1 MGGRGWGIG
10 VELSFSKYLLQ
21 RLVYAFL
28 VLIVISFLIFMIV
41 QLPRGDAV
49 DRIVNARQSQ
59 GDIITEEDEAALRAQ
74 YGLDKP
80 IYVQYFIWATQFA
93 RGNMGQSMLGIPVS
107 DLINERIAATLLL
120 SIISLIVT
128 YAVAVPIG
136 IFSATNQYSLGD
148 YFWTFVGFIGL
159 ATPNFLLALILLFLF
174 HKFFGLSIGG
184 LFSPGVEDLPWSL
197 AKVVDLINHLWI
209 PILVIVTAQTA
220 GTIRTMRATLLDE
233 LGQQY
238 VITARAKGL
247 RYRHLLFKYP
257 VRLALNPVV
266 NSIGYILPRLISG
279 QTIVAIVLNLPTL
292 GPLLYSGLLAED
304 VELATSILMIQ
315 SILAVLGVI
324 LGDIILSLY
333 DPRIRMEKGVT

>member
-1 MGGRGWGIG
+1 M
-10 VELSFSKYLLQ
+10 SFIKYLIQ
-21 RLVYAFL
+21 RLIYAFL

-49 DRIVNARQSQ
+49 DRIVNARQAE

-93 RGNMGQSMLGIPVS
+93 SGNMGQSMLGIPVS
-107 DLINERIAATLLL
+107 DLINERIAATMLL
-120 SIISLIVT
+120 SVIALIAT
-128 YAVAVPIG
+128 YALAVPIG
-136 IFSATNQYSLGD
+136 IFSATHQYSLGD

-184 LFSPGVEDLPWSL
+184 LFSPGVEDQPWSL
-197 AKVVDLINHLWI
+197 AKALDLLNHLWI
-209 PILVIVTAQTA
+209 PIIVIVTAQTA

-238 VITARAKGL
+238 VITARAKGV
-247 RYRHLLFKYP
+247 RYRRLLFKYP
-257 VRLALNPVV
+257 VRLALNPIV
-266 NSIGYILPRLISG
+266 NSVGYILPRLISV
-279 QTIVAIVLNLPTL
+279 QTIVAIVMNLPTL
-292 GPLLYSGLLAED
+292 GPLLFSALLAED

-315 SILAVLGVI
+315 SILAVIGVI
-324 LGDIILSLY
+324 LGDILLSVY

>member
-1 MGGRGWGIG
+1 M
-10 VELSFSKYLLQ
+10 SFSKYLLQ
-21 RLVYAFL
+21 RLIYAFL
-28 VLIVISFLIFMIV
+28 VLFVISFLIFMIV

-49 DRIVNARQSQ
+49 DRIVNARQAL

-74 YGLDKP
+74 YGLDQP
-80 IYVQYFIWATQFA
+80 IYIQYLIWATQFV
-93 RGNMGQSMLGIPVS
+93 RGNMGHSMLGIPV
-107 DLINERIAATLLL
+107 DQLINERIAATLLL
-120 SIISLIVT
+120 SVISLIVT
-128 YAVAVPIG
+128 YAVAIPIG
-136 IFSATNQYSLGD
+136 IYSAVNQYSLGD

-159 ATPNFLLALILLFLF
+159 ATPNFLLALIMLFLF
-174 HKFFGLSIGG
+174 HKYFGLSIGG
-184 LFSPGVEDLPWSL
+184 LYSPGVEEQPWSL
-197 AKVVDLINHLWI
+197 AKALDLINHLWI
-209 PILVIVTAQTA
+209 PIIVIVTAQTA

-238 VITARAKGL
+238 VVTARAKGV
-247 RYRHLLFKYP
+247 RYRQLLFKYP

-292 GPLLYSGLLAED
+292 GPLLFSGLLAED

-315 SILAVLGVI
+315 SILAVVGVI
-324 LGDIILSLY
+324 LGDIILSVY

>member
-1 MGGRGWGIG
+1 MT
-10 VELSFSKYLLQ
+10 FSKYLFQ
-21 RLVYAFL
+21 RLIYAFL

-49 DRIVNARQSQ
+49 DRIVNARQAQ

-80 IYVQYFIWATQFA
+80 VFVQYFIWASQFA
-93 RGNMGQSMLGIPVS
+93 RGNMGHSMLGIPV
-107 DLINERIAATLLL
+107 DKLINERIAATVLL
-120 SIISLIVT
+120 SVISLVVT
-128 YAVAVPIG
+128 YALAVPIG
-136 IFSATNQYSLGD
+136 IYSATHQYSLGD

-184 LFSPGVEDLPWSL
+184 LFSPGVEEQPWSP
-197 AKVVDLINHLWI
+197 AKLLDLLNHLWI
-209 PILVIVTAQTA
+209 PIIVIVTAQTA

-238 VITARAKGL
+238 VVTARAKGL
-247 RYRHLLFKYP
+247 RYRQLLFKYP

-292 GPLLYSGLLAED
+292 GPLLFSALLAED
-304 VELATSILMIQ
+304 LELATSILMIQ
-315 SILAVLGVI
+315 SILAVIGVI

-333 DPRIRMEKGVT
+333 DPRIRMEKGVS

>member
-1 MGGRGWGIG
+1 M
-10 VELSFSKYLLQ
+10 SFSKYLLQ
-21 RLVYAFL
+21 RLIYAFL

-49 DRIVNARQSQ
+49 DRIVNARSAQ
-59 GDIITEEDEAALRAQ
+59 GDIITEEEEAALRAQ

-80 IYVQYFIWATQFA
+80 IYVQYAIWATQFA
-93 RGNMGQSMLGIPVS
+93 QGNMGFSMLGIPVS
-107 DLINERIAATLLL
+107 RLIEERIAATVLL
-120 SIISLIVT
+120 SVVSLIAT
-128 YAVAVPIG
+128 YAIAVPIG
-136 IFSATNQYSLGD
+136 IYSATRQYSLGD

-184 LFSPGVEDLPWSL
+184 LYSPGMEEQPWSL
-197 AKVVDLINHLWI
+197 AKALDLLNHLWI
-209 PILVIVTAQTA
+209 PIIVIVTAQTA

-247 RYRHLLFKYP
+247 KYRRLLFKYP

-292 GPLLYSGLLAED
+292 GPLLFSALLAED
-304 VELATSILMIQ
+304 VELAASILMIQ
-315 SILAVLGVI
+315 SILAVIGVI
-324 LGDIILSLY
+324 LGDIILSVY
-333 DPRIRMEKGVT
+333 DPRIRMEKGAT

>member
-1 MGGRGWGIG
+1 MSLG
-10 VELSFSKYLLQ
+10 KYLVQ
-21 RLVYAFL
+21 RLIYALL

-49 DRIVNARQSQ
+49 DRIVNARQAQ

-80 IYVQYFIWATQFA
+80 IYTQYFIWASQFV

-107 DLINERIAATLLL
+107 NLINERIVATLLL
-120 SIISLIVT
+120 SIVSLIAT
-128 YAVAVPIG
+128 YALAVPIG
-136 IFSATNQYSLGD
+136 IYSATNQYSLGD

-159 ATPNFLLALILLFLF
+159 ATPNFLLALIMLFVF
-174 HKFFGLSIGG
+174 HKAFGLSIGG
-184 LFSPGVEDLPWSL
+184 LFSPGVEEQPWSL
-197 AKVVDLINHLWI
+197 AKALDLLNHLWI
-209 PILVIVTAQTA
+209 PIIVIVTAQTA

-266 NSIGYILPRLISG
+266 NSVGYILPRLISG

-292 GPLLYSGLLAED
+292 GPLLFSALLAED

-315 SILAVLGVI
+315 SILAVIGVI

>member
-1 MGGRGWGIG
+1 M
-10 VELSFSKYLLQ
+10 SFSKYLVQ
-21 RLVYAFL
+21 RLIYAFVVL
-28 VLIVISFLIFMIV
+28 VVISFLIFMIV

-49 DRIVNARQSQ
+49 DRIVNARQAQ
-59 GDIITEEDEAALRAQ
+59 GDIITEEDEAALRSQ

-80 IYVQYFIWATQFA
+80 IYVQYLIWATQFV
-93 RGNMGQSMLGIPVS
+93 RGNMGQSMLGIPV
-107 DLINERIAATLLL
+107 DKLINERIVATLLL
-120 SIISLIVT
+120 SIVSLIVT

-136 IFSATNQYSLGD
+136 IFSATNQYSLSD

-174 HKFFGLSIGG
+174 HKYFGLSIGG
-184 LFSPGVEDLPWSL
+184 LYSPGVEEQPWSL
-197 AKVVDLINHLWI
+197 AKALDLLNHLWI
-209 PILVIVTAQTA
+209 PIIVIVTAQTA

-238 VITARAKGL
+238 VTTARAKGV
-247 RYRHLLFKYP
+247 RYRRLLFKYP

-292 GPLLYSGLLAED
+292 GPLLYSALLAED

-315 SILAVLGVI
+315 SILAVVGVI